1 MKIFYKIY
9 YFLYG
14 IYRIFFPIIYFSN
27 YVDTNFEKFKINKI
41 RYSKNIEIFYE
52 HFRSTIPYDEIKKV
66 FPKNIFLKILNKKK
80 INYKKKYIKN
90 LLNIKLN
97 FEQWLFLYKF
107 SIRLGYFFLA
117 KSFKNMAFKEILN
130 NFNNDKIKS
139 SVYFESSKFKE
150 SLKLLPTSS
159 KNNNEFRYLLKTI
172 IRKKNFLNLLDKNS
186 KLFELVNKKK
196 ILIIAPIKKKI
207 NYEKYIKKCDTVF
220 LFGYISKSQYNFLD
234 LNGKKVATYL
244 SGNNALKIINLKYN
258 INTNLDL
265 LLFKEKSQKIKYK
278 KIMNRKIISDYCKYK
293 FQNYLTGNLS
303 GLQILLL
310 NLLINNP
317 KEIQVV
323 GADLFITHGLK
334 KQIKNHNFLFKNM
347 HKEEG
352 LLKSFTDHDLNF
364 IFILTKYI
372 FNLKILKADKYLKNI
387 IRLSINKYNSI
398 LENQF
403 KGVDY

>member
-27 YVDTNFEKFKINKI
+27 YVDTNSEKFKINKI

-52 HFRSTIPYDEIKKV
+52 HFRSTIPYEEIKRV

-117 KSFKNMAFKEILN
+117 KNFKNISFKEILN

-244 SGNNALKIINLKYN
+244 SGNNALKIINLK
-258 INTNLDL
+258 
-265 LLFKEKSQKIKYK
+265 
-278 KIMNRKIISDYCKYK
+278 
-293 FQNYLTGNLS
+293 
-303 GLQILLL
+303 
-310 NLLINNP
+310 
-317 KEIQVV
+317 
-323 GADLFITHGLK
+323 
-334 KQIKNHNFLFKNM
+334 
-347 HKEEG
+347 
-352 LLKSFTDHDLNF
+352 
-364 IFILTKYI
+364 
-372 FNLKILKADKYLKNI
+372 
-387 IRLSINKYNSI
+387 
-398 LENQF
+398 
-403 KGVDY
+403 